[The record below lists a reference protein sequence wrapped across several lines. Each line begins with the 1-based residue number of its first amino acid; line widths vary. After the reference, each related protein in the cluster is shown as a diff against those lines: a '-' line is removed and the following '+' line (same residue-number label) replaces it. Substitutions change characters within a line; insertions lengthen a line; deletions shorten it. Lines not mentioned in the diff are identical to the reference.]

1 MKKNPL
7 QTVASIPHISQNQG
21 VIWLGAIYK
30 NKNTIPKNT
39 ASYAIA
45 VTHTQLFFFFLS
57 SRGKHIQPFKVHFI
71 CIEK

>member
-30 NKNTIPKNT
+30 NK
-39 ASYAIA
+39 
-45 VTHTQLFFFFLS
+45 
-57 SRGKHIQPFKVHFI
+57 GKF
-71 CIEK
+71 